1 MSILNTKNHRA
12 FPEDILLFFV
22 ALVFFVPTFKSSLDL
37 VFEQFF
43 MLAIMASSLALVVI
57 IPQRSNRTII
67 PIGVFFI
74 YSFLLI
80 TSAIRGTGEQTG
92 IRDLLEILKPV
103 FFISAFYLGSTVR
116 WCLSSTYRF
125 VIRLNMLFLGLALWG
140 ILESTTG
147 LFNGIAVQ
155 LYKDTRSSLNFK
167 AVGPFIVPYVYA
179 SIMLLPFFYNL
190 ASMLLKRRLFGMN
203 CIYLILTFLAVILSQ
218 SRTVFLALVWGALI
232 FALTILLAKDVPNRK
247 RYLAVFLCAM
257 AGMVI
262 GAVLYYEEIRSN
274 FSYLV
279 IGLEVVVNK
288 LLASGL
294 SDLAA
299 ASPSIGNRYEQLL
312 FAVESQDAIPLIG
325 VGIGKYLFMPE
336 SYYALNYYRV
346 GILGIVVHFAIIS
359 AAMYKCFSSL
369 VVLIKEINPTASEAS
384 KKIVCASFFWGAAI
398 YLCTLPVSYVS
409 SAINEQ
415 TRTGFLFYLLLAV
428 IFGMQVKRRERLG

>member
-1 MSILNTKNHRA
+1 MSILSAKKNRA
-12 FPEDILLFFV
+12 FPESILLFFV
-22 ALVFFVPTFKSSLDL
+22 ALVFFVPTFKSSLNL

-43 MLAIMASSLALVVI
+43 MLAIMASSLAFVVI
-57 IPQRSNRTII
+57 VPQKSNRTII
-67 PIGVFFI
+67 PIGVFFV
-74 YSFLLI
+74 YSVLLI
-80 TSAIRGTGEQTG
+80 ISAIRGTGEQTG

-116 WCLSSTYRF
+116 WCLSSTHRF
-125 VIRLNMLFLGLALWG
+125 VIRLNMLFVGLALWG

-190 ASMLLKRRLFGMN
+190 ASVVLKRRLFGKN
-203 CIYLILTFLAVILSQ
+203 GIYLLLAFLAVILSQ
-218 SRTVFLALVWGALI
+218 SRTVFLALVWGTLI
-232 FALTILLAKDVPNRK
+232 FALTVLLVKEVPNRK
-247 RYLAVFLCAM
+247 RYLTMFLCAM
-257 AGMVI
+257 AGIVI
-262 GAVLYYEEIRSN
+262 GSVLYYDEIRSN

-279 IGLEVVVNK
+279 VGLEVVVNRF
-288 LLASGL
+288 LATGL

-299 ASPSIGNRYEQLL
+299 ASPSIGNRYDQLL

-346 GILGIVVHFAIIS
+346 GVLGIIVHFAVVA
-359 AAMYKCFSSL
+359 AAMHKCFSSL
-369 VVLIKEINPTASEAS
+369 IVLLTEINPISSETG

-428 IFGMQVKRRERLG
+428 IFGMQVKRRERFD